1 MDQLNITV
9 NEYQDKVIL
18 GVDRAISPLK
28 TIRDLT
34 KVLAENGMP
43 VLLDDADSLYRTLDT
58 AIRQIQ
64 DIVFII

>member
-1 MDQLNITV
+1 MEKLNITV
-9 NEYQDKVIL
+9 NEYMNDVVD
-18 GVDRAISPLK
+18 GVDKAISPLK
-28 TIRDLT
+28 AIRDLT

-43 VLLDDADSLYRTLDT
+43 VMLDDADSLYRTLDT

>member
-1 MDQLNITV
+1 MDKLNITV

-43 VLLDDADSLYRTLDT
+43 VMLDDADSLYRTLDT